1 MAAVS
6 EIAAAGAANDLFK
19 RCSLREG
26 ERKDKRRE
34 KEGSILGLDEQKEG
48 EEEGGGSSVCKCKAG
63 SGEWKHGTEAAV
75 LLFGRQA
82 IILGILKNVC
92 YNP

>member
-6 EIAAAGAANDLFK
+6 EIAAGAANDLFK

-48 EEEGGGSSVCKCKAG
+48 EEEGEVQSVNVKQ
-63 SGEWKHGTEAAV
+63 EAASGNTEPKPRSYSSG
-75 LLFGRQA
+75 GRR
-82 IILGILKNVC
+82 
-92 YNP
+92 